1 MLVVQSATSRVF
13 FIYEGVLFSLESLR
27 HAKNDS
33 FCHVSSP
40 AIVHTLTKIHAKSH
54 FGDDI
59 ERCFCKQ
66 LRHVDLNR
74 RIFVG
79 KHLQIMDQDGGGT
92 VEFLH
97 KGQKRR
103 FVEGGIEKQTT
114 FPVLFGVDKGKETPT
129 HEAGPTKVGKMLTKG
144 GVMYT
149 TRHVLRERQRKPRS
163 GRFVGLSLSS
173 Y

>member
-1 MLVVQSATSRVF
+1 
-13 FIYEGVLFSLESLR
+13 
-27 HAKNDS
+27 
-33 FCHVSSP
+33 
-40 AIVHTLTKIHAKSH
+40 
-54 FGDDI
+54 
-59 ERCFCKQ
+59 
-66 LRHVDLNR
+66 
-74 RIFVG
+74 
-79 KHLQIMDQDGGGT
+79 MDQDGGGT

-144 GVMYT
+144 GMMNTTKHVLCEQSRRRVQRKFEIAT
-149 TRHVLRERQRKPRS
+149 TRLRTPRF

>member
-1 MLVVQSATSRVF
+1 
-13 FIYEGVLFSLESLR
+13 
-27 HAKNDS
+27 
-33 FCHVSSP
+33 
-40 AIVHTLTKIHAKSH
+40 
-54 FGDDI
+54 
-59 ERCFCKQ
+59 
-66 LRHVDLNR
+66 
-74 RIFVG
+74 
-79 KHLQIMDQDGGGT
+79 MDQDGGGT

-149 TRHVLRERQRKPRS
+149 TRHVLRERLRKPRS